1 MWLGLV
7 GIEPTGAA
15 GTVIS
20 HHQTQLVVLPLRSKL
35 RYSSRASMTS
45 PRNSSSKTGAIGVAR
60 RAASIRALRRAWP
73 TAGDSRIFGII
84 FSPKIGLR
92 LPGRFRL
99 ACTSLRVLGSQS
111 HIRVGFSS
119 ASRSRQP
126 YGTLSEQSSQG
137 QGVSFMKSALPRC
150 GKCPLC
156 FARCIIATMPSY
168 DVSRSCRTSQ
178 RDRAHAFA
186 GGVTLIAFVPTPRA
200 PQSVEPSPP
209 EAGLRRTP
217 LPVE

>member
-1 MWLGLV
+1 MWLGLA

-20 HHQTQLVVLPLRSKL
+20 HHQTQLVV
-35 RYSSRASMTS
+35 
-45 PRNSSSKTGAIGVAR
+45 
-60 RAASIRALRRAWP
+60 
-73 TAGDSRIFGII
+73 
-84 FSPKIGLR
+84 LR

-200 PQSVEPSPP
+200 PQSVEPSPH